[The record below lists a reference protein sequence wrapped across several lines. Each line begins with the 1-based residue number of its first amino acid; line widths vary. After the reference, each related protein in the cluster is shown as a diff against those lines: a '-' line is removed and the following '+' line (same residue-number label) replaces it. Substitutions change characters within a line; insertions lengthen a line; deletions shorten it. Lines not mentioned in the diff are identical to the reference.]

1 MGELLE
7 IQDFVQ
13 EIAQAT
19 SLALNLNVEIV
30 DISLLRIAGTGISKG
45 KIGQY
50 FRKKGIVNRYIFEST
65 NTAVVTSPGIDTRC
79 SQCDLYGCCDTKAAV
94 YSAIIVENSTI
105 GAIGILAHTEEQA
118 LLIDKNNKVML
129 DFVNSMATLISSKV
143 RENRVVVKLKSS
155 LKFNNLIMDNINKG
169 VIILDN
175 SSIIKDVNTYILR
188 KLGIKKTNLINKPMH
203 NFFNNF
209 NIELI
214 KDKNDVDILNE
225 LDYEHNNKYLKFVY
239 KTKLIV
245 VDNDIESIVLIIDD
259 KKDIFKIAAQIEQN
273 DKAITFDDIISFDPN
288 FNSFKNTMKDVSR
301 YESTMLLIGETGT
314 GKELFAHAIHSNSS
328 RKSKPLIIV
337 DCGAIP
343 ENLIES
349 ELFGYKKGAFT
360 GASSDGKKGKFQLA
374 NNGTIF
380 LDELENMPS
389 YLQQKLLRVLEQ
401 RTIQPLGGTKSIHID
416 VRIIAATNKNLKDLV
431 VEGKLREDLYHR
443 LNVIPFNIPPLRE
456 RGNDVLIL
464 SNYFI
469 KKYNERFNK
478 DILGITSKVESIFK
492 KHHWKGNIRELQN
505 AIEYSVM
512 LCKHRYIDIKD
523 LPFHIKTSVDS
534 EQINTL
540 KEIENRHIRNTLNKF
555 GMSEKGKLEAAKYLG
570 ISRAT
575 IYRKIKE
582 LGITK

>member
-1 MGELLE
+1 
-7 IQDFVQ
+7 
-13 EIAQAT
+13 
-19 SLALNLNVEIV
+19 
-30 DISLLRIAGTGISKG
+30 
-45 KIGQY
+45 
-50 FRKKGIVNRYIFEST
+50 
-65 NTAVVTSPGIDTRC
+65 
-79 SQCDLYGCCDTKAAV
+79 
-94 YSAIIVENSTI
+94 
-105 GAIGILAHTEEQA
+105 
-118 LLIDKNNKVML
+118 
-129 DFVNSMATLISSKV
+129 
-143 RENRVVVKLKSS
+143 
-155 LKFNNLIMDNINKG
+155 
-169 VIILDN
+169 
-175 SSIIKDVNTYILR
+175 
-188 KLGIKKTNLINKPMH
+188 MH